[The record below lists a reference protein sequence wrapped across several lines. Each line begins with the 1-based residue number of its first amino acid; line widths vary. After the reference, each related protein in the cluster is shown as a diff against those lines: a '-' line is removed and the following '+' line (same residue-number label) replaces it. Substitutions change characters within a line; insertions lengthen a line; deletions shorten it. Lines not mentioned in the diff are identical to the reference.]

1 VSTERQRLEHLRD
14 HALRDIVELDRQ
26 VATSEIPE
34 TAAERLRADY
44 EATAARA
51 LEALDDLDDRP
62 DRRDNRRPRQA
73 LARRATYLVAGVV
86 AVLAVVV
93 VLPRFTAERPENGF
107 VTGNEVA
114 QSGPVQGAQPRDLST
129 VSNEEMEAVIA
140 RNPGVLGMRLALAE
154 RYLEQGALDR
164 AAEHYGVALKQQPDN
179 PRVQAGAGRVLLAQ
193 DKPEEATRFS
203 ARALSIAPSS
213 ADALMLQAEILAP
226 RNPQA
231 ARSIAQ
237 ELTER
242 DEVDPDVRRR
252 ADDLIRGGG
261 PR

>member
-1 VSTERQRLEHLRD
+1 MSTERQRLDALRE

-26 VATSEIPE
+26 VATGEIPE
-34 TAAERLRADY
+34 TAAQRLRAEY

-51 LEALDDLDDRP
+51 LDALDSLDDSP
-62 DRRDNRRPRQA
+62 DRHGRRRPGA
-73 LARRATYLVAGVV
+73 PLARRAIYLTAGVV
-86 AVLAVVV
+86 AVLAVAV

-107 VTGNEVA
+107 ITGNQVA
-114 QSGPVQGAQPRDLST
+114 QPARPQDVPRRDPST

-164 AAEHYGVALKQQPDN
+164 AAEHYGVGLKQQPDN
-179 PRVQAGAGRVLLAQ
+179 PRVLAGAGRVLLAQ
-193 DKPEEATRFS
+193 DKPEEAARFS
-203 ARALSIAPSS
+203 ARALSTAPSS

-226 RNPQA
+226 RDPRA

-242 DEVDPDVRRR
+242 EDLDPDVRRR
-252 ADDLIRGGG
+252 ADDLVRGGG
-261 PR
+261 LR